1 MVKTVRKISSGKKKR
16 TILLVDDHVLFR
28 AGLTKVFDQTEYASS
43 IFFEA
48 GDGKEA
54 VDIALREEVDL
65 IFLDESM
72 PELSGFDAA
81 GRILASK
88 PESKIIA
95 LTQFDEMPLIMNY
108 FKLGVK
114 GFSSKAIDAAQIT
127 EAARTVLDGNYYY
140 HSKFDNQI
148 RSWLSTGLRKGLPA
162 IRFTER
168 EVEVLIHLSKGRTNH
183 EIAGILGI
191 SSRTVE
197 THRESLMR
205 KLQIRTVAE
214 LTRFALGAGILRS

>member
-28 AGLTKVFDQTEYASS
+28 AGLTKVFDQTDYASS

-81 GRILASK
+81 ARILASK

-114 GFSSKAIDAAQIT
+114 GFLSKAVDAAQIT
-127 EAARTVLDGNYYY
+127 EAAWNVLDGNYYY

-148 RSWLSTGLRKGLPA
+148 RSWLSTGLKKGLPA
-162 IRFTER
+162 IRFTDR
-168 EVEVLIHLSKGRTNH
+168 EVEVVIHLSKGSTNH

-191 SSRTVE
+191 SRRTVE
-197 THRESLMR
+197 THRRDLILKTGVNNTASL
-205 KLQIRTVAE
+205 
-214 LTRFALGAGILRS
+214 LTFVFKNGIF

>member
-1 MVKTVRKISSGKKKR
+1 MVKAVRKISPGKKKR
-16 TILLVDDHVLFR
+16 TMLLVDDHLLFR
-28 AGLTKVFDQTEYASS
+28 AGLRKVFDQTEYGLSV
-43 IFFEA
+43 FLEA

-88 PESKIIA
+88 PECKIIA

-114 GFSSKAIDAAQIT
+114 GFLSKAIDAAQIT

-168 EVEVLIHLSKGRTNH
+168 EVEVVIHLSKGRTNH

-191 SSRTVE
+191 GRRTVE
-197 THRESLMR
+197 THRRDLILKTGVSNTASL
-205 KLQIRTVAE
+205 
-214 LTRFALGAGILRS
+214 LTFVFKNGIF

>member
-1 MVKTVRKISSGKKKR
+1 MIKTVRKISSGKKKR
-16 TILLVDDHVLFR
+16 TILLVDDHLLFR

-88 PESKIIA
+88 PECKIIA

-114 GFSSKAIDAAQIT
+114 GFLSKAIDAAQIT
-127 EAARTVLDGNYYY
+127 EAARAVFKGNYYY

-183 EIAGILGI
+183 EIAGILSMGR
-191 SSRTVE
+191 RTVE
-197 THRESLMR
+197 THRRDLILKTGVNNTASL
-205 KLQIRTVAE
+205 
-214 LTRFALGAGILRS
+214 LTFVFKNGIF